1 MPFSLPDAIDP
12 KYRNKL
18 SLPEKAYDN
27 ELFETLNNKYNVT
40 PEVFKEMEQIKKD
53 AIEWWYFLQAPN
65 WKPSNLNEKLWLL
78 VRTKNFKKWFW
89 DWEKN
94 VSTVT
99 LKEKKH
105 IGTGRSHF
113 YEYTINDSDG
123 YVSIIVD
130 TKNKTINISGI
141 EAIKGKWLG
150 VNSYIAIQNKFPEY
164 TILSDKNALSWD
176 AIKMWDRMVI
186 NNIAIKRGEKDYYL
200 KLPDASKI
208 VDENGEP
215 KIMYHWSNK
224 RNISEFRIDTQ
235 KRKWTKDWVYFTS
248 HRKKAKEYTMN
259 WTIYEDFLNIKN
271 PLIIDF
277 EWKFWSN
284 FSFQDAQL
292 LLNKTEQELKDIQ
305 KPYYKTST
313 IEDIINTFKSFVW
326 RIKFDDSK
334 WNYAIDQIVKIARRL
349 WYDWIIAKNVKDIWK
364 FSSLSRKSFTWSSYR
379 IRSKSNKRRK

>member
-53 AIEWWYFLQAPN
+53 AIEWGYFLKAPN
-65 WKPSNLNEKLWLL
+65 QNPSYLDEKSWLL
-78 VRTKNFKKWFW
+78 VRTKNFKERFG
-89 DWEKN
+89 DWEN
-94 VSTVT
+94 D
-99 LKEKKH
+99 KE
-105 IGTGRSHF
+105 
-113 YEYTINDSDG
+113 
-123 YVSIIVD
+123 
-130 TKNKTINISGI
+130 
-141 EAIKGKWLG
+141 
-150 VNSYIAIQNKFPEY
+150 NS
-164 TILSDKNALSWD
+164 
-176 AIKMWDRMVI
+176 
-186 NNIAIKRGEKDYYL
+186 
-200 KLPDASKI
+200 SKI
-208 VDENGEP
+208 LDEYDEP
-215 KIMYHWSNK
+215 RIMYHGSNK
-224 RNISEFRIDTQ
+224 KHISEFRIDTQ

-248 HRKKAKEYTMN
+248 HRKKAKEYTIN

-326 RIKFDDSK
+326 RFKFDDSK

-364 FSSLSRKSFTWSSYR
+364 FSSLSRKTRNLLHDQVIVLDQNQIKDVNNNWTF
-379 IRSKSNKRRK
+379 SKNSNNTRE